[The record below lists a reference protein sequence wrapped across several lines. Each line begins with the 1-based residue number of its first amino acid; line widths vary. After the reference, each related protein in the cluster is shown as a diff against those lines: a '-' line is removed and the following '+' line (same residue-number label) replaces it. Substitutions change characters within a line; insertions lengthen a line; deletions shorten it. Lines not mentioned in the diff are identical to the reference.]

1 VLFEFLNDPKI
12 LRLKLIIGPGHPSLR
27 SKIFDLA
34 RSRRDLFQ
42 PSPTKLYDRWTTIM
56 SHRIL
61 DEDQLETGD
70 WDVIRGQIEHR
81 WSDFTRDHLPKIEK
95 ALREV

>member
-1 VLFEFLNDPKI
+1 
-12 LRLKLIIGPGHPSLR
+12 
-27 SKIFDLA
+27 
-34 RSRRDLFQ
+34 
-42 PSPTKLYDRWTTIM
+42 M

-70 WDVIRGQIEHR
+70 WDVIRGEIEQR
-81 WSDFTRDHLPKIEK
+81 WSDFTREHLPKIEK